1 MSGATAKTVAR
12 YLVGVCSFVMLLLFA
27 SGAWGQNTISTV
39 AGSAP
44 PNDVLATAAPIEGPV
59 AIARDAAGNLY
70 VVTDIGVIYK
80 VPGDTPAPFMSIY
93 AGNNL
98 AGFSANGTPASES
111 LLFEPIGAALDVNGN
126 LYFSDQNNCVV
137 REIVAASGVINTVAG
152 IAGQCTYSGDGGQAT
167 SAQLNFP

>member
-98 AGFSANGTPASES
+98 AGFSANLEAWIQFLQS
-111 LLFEPIGAALDVNGN
+111 LVGPECVRRVKLQCIGGPQSFDSSGN
-126 LYFSDQNNCVV
+126 TD
-137 REIVAASGVINTVAG
+137 I
-152 IAGQCTYSGDGGQAT
+152 
-167 SAQLNFP
+167 